1 MRAVLYLPDCNYMI
15 TAGSDRKIRFW
26 DNQRIE
32 DSYVIVGSDIDESK
46 PIYR

>member
-1 MRAVLYLPDCNYMI
+1 MI

-26 DNQRIE
+26 DNQHVE
-32 DSYVIVGSDIDESK
+32 DSYVIVGSDIDEPK